1 MNRAQRAVELHA
13 NGANC
18 GQAIVC
24 AFSDITGLSEELGMK
39 VCGASGGGF
48 RCGEICGAVS
58 GAGVVLGVLYPH
70 SEIRDMKAK
79 SFVSKKMME
88 FERRFL
94 ERFPALRCRDI
105 RDLPVNLEAS
115 PTAKRMEVGRSC
127 AVYIAAAAE
136 ILEEMIAESEEI
148 RDRR

>member
-39 VCGASGGGF
+39 VCGAFGGGF

-115 PTAKRMEVGRSC
+115 PSGWRSAGPARC
-127 AVYIAAAAE
+127 T
-136 ILEEMIAESEEI
+136 S
-148 RDRR
+148 RRRRRFWRK